1 MADRPAF
8 PGRFRALDGIRGIAI
23 IAVMMYH
30 ATMTLGFKLAPLRF
44 ILAVCYRGWLGF
56 QVFFAL
62 SGFLITGIL
71 LESRSRSLG
80 GYLKTFYYRRAL
92 RIFPLYY
99 GVIVLLLVLPKI
111 FTSLAGPDYERFVKH
126 QWWVWVYGANAVRE
140 YFHNQPIMEFGWFE
154 TTHFWTLAVEEHF
167 YLFWP
172 FFVYFLTR
180 RGLAT
185 MASLIAGL
193 SLALWSGLIPMRS
206 AFEAALWSTPRYA
219 GGLALGSLGALVVRS
234 DLDPKWIFRACRLAI
249 GIGLLATLTFVLD
262 TNELV
267 VKGDFLA
274 GGLPTALVAFAIA
287 LMTTG
292 ILIQVV
298 LAPTSK
304 MSSALQ
310 RPVLTWFGTYSYGL
324 YVYHCLWAPW
334 ARAHFPHVSR
344 HYAINAVVYV
354 SAFFAAPM
362 IVAVLSYRFFELPIL
377 RLKSRAVT
385 SA

>member
-1 MADRPAF
+1 M
-8 PGRFRALDGIRGIAI
+8 L
-23 IAVMMYH
+23 YH
-30 ATMTLGFKLAPLRF
+30 ATMTLGFAFAPLHF
-44 ILAVCYRGWLGF
+44 LLTVLYRGWLGF

-71 LESRSRSLG
+71 LDSRSRSLL

-99 GVIVLLLVLPKI
+99 GVIVLLLVLPKV
-111 FTSLAGPDYERFVKH
+111 FTVLAGQDYERFVRH
-126 QWWVWVYGANAVRE
+126 QWWVWAYATNAVRE

-167 YLFWP
+167 YVLWP
-172 FFVYFLTR
+172 FLVYFLTR

-185 MASLIAGL
+185 LAFLIAGL
-193 SLALWSGLIPMRS
+193 SLALWSGLIHMRT
-206 AFEAALWSTPRYA
+206 ALEAALWSTPRYA

-234 DLDPKWIFRACRLAI
+234 DLDPKWVVRACRLAI
-249 GIGLLATLTFVLD
+249 GVGLLAVLTFVLD
-262 TNELV
+262 TNLV
-267 VKGDFLA
+267 VVRGDFLA
-274 GGLPTALVAFAIA
+274 GGFPTAAVAFAIA
-287 LMTTG
+287 LMTTAV
-292 ILIQVV
+292 LIQVTV
-298 LAPTSK
+298 TPSSR
-304 MSSALQ
+304 MSRALQ
-310 RPVLTWFGTYSYGL
+310 HPVLIWFGTYSYGL

-354 SAFFAAPM
+354 SAFLAAPT

-377 RLKSRAVT
+377 RLKHHRAANPAHPA
-385 SA
+385 SGSNAAGA